1 MAIFAN
7 MKIKK
12 VWSHNTDI
20 GNDKVIKQA

>member
-7 MKIKK
+7 LKIKK

-20 GNDKVIKQA
+20 GNDKVVKQA